1 MSILMLENELRT
13 KVDSLKLVCFQLA
26 ASDYWHNNLLF
37 NMLYTFSSK
46 FAMQNKEDRKKQNVT
61 FAGFSR

>member
-13 KVDSLKLVCFQLA
+13 KVDSLKLVCFQLTA
-26 ASDYWHNNLLF
+26 TDYWDDNLLF

-46 FAMQNKEDRKKQNVT
+46 FVM
-61 FAGFSR
+61 